1 MTNRIFFFKI
11 YQKAKKC
18 SQLIFVFVC
27 DRVSVCVCVCGME
40 DVSQI
45 WSEPQL
51 NWPNTNLFYCIYQFG
66 RDKKAT
72 RQWPNVFVW
81 GIVFTTAILIWKI
94 ECREIFVFSK
104 IWVHNLT
111 KVMKLAKGNS
121 DKEGFVKNV
130 NSAHQSF

>member
-1 MTNRIFFFKI
+1 MTNRIFSKYI
-11 YQKAKKC
+11 KKQKFLSTHIC
-18 SQLIFVFVC
+18 ICVWSVC
-27 DRVSVCVCVCGME
+27 LCVCVE

-130 NSAHQSF
+130 NSAHRSF